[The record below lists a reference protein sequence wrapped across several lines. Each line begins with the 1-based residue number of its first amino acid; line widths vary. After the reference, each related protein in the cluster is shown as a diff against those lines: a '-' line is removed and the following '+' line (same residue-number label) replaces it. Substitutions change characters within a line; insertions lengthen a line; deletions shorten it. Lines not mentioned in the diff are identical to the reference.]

1 MEYEVTLLGIP
12 GVCKDQEP
20 VRFPYRK
27 AEGIFYYLCVE
38 KHTNRDELVSLFWGS
53 GDEASGRKN
62 LRQALFQLRK
72 LLGEEASLAHGGRPL
87 A

>member
-12 GVCKDQEP
+12 GVCRDREP

-38 KHTNRDELVSLFWGS
+38 KAHEP
-53 GDEASGRKN
+53 GRTGLPVLGIRGRG
-62 LRQALFQLRK
+62 LRTVK
-72 LLGEEASLAHGGRPL
+72 T
-87 A
+87 

>member
-12 GVCKDQEP
+12 GVCRDREP

-38 KHTNRDELVSLFWGS
+38 KHTNRDELVSLFWGF
-53 GDEASGRKN
+53 GDEASGRK
-62 LRQALFQLRK
+62 K
-72 LLGEEASLAHGGRPL
+72 PEAGSVSAQKAFGGGGDCPPGQK
-87 A
+87 